1 MFSAFLIFDILDDF
15 RDLNFEILENVVY
28 FQTSSILKVLNPLAF
43 WSLQFENLRLF
54 SCLKIKE
61 TKLPKLVKL
70 LKHSKVFGIYL
81 FC

>member
-43 WSLQFENLRLF
+43 
-54 SCLKIKE
+54 
-61 TKLPKLVKL
+61 
-70 LKHSKVFGIYL
+70 
-81 FC
+81 